1 MKHNHFG
8 IQHGNNSQLVSA
20 QARFLMSDR
29 RQKLQNRQES
39 MLHRAASE
47 VGIDN

>member
-1 MKHNHFG
+1 MKLNHLD
-8 IQHGNNSQLVSA
+8 IQYGNNSQSVSA
-20 QARFLMSDR
+20 QARFLMSVR
-29 RQKLQNRQES
+29 RQKVQNHQES